1 MAKKSHKHNELNT
14 DSTDEKLVSKIDNEQ
29 INDISSTD
37 DAKVETIVNES
48 GDSSNKNF
56 ETESVDVI
64 ENTKETK
71 VEVKKSADIQIVSV
85 AKKIFNFMRKL
96 YTSKELEDLTKT

>member
-14 DSTDEKLVSKIDNEQ
+14 ESTDEKLVSKIDNEQ

-37 DAKVETIVNES
+37 DVKVETIVDES
-48 GDSSNKNF
+48 GDSSNKNV

-71 VEVKKSADIQIVSV
+71 VG
-85 AKKIFNFMRKL
+85 
-96 YTSKELEDLTKT
+96 